1 MSADQDKVL
10 DTASSI
16 ADGSEVNWEAL
27 EAAALSEEERRL
39 LRQLRL
45 LAGIADLHRSVAG
58 EPEPPAAAPAPAP
71 QPAPPAQPAPPTA
84 KSVAKPPPPVA
95 PPEPPARS
103 AERWG
108 HLELVEKVGEGTF
121 GEVYR
126 AHDTRLH
133 RDVALKLLRPEASRT
148 RLVQRV
154 LHEGRTLARIRHLNV
169 VTVYGVEEHD
179 DRVGL
184 WMEFVHGSTLAA
196 LLARQGPYSAREA
209 ALIGQDLCRA
219 LAAVHGAG
227 LVHRDLKAQ
236 NVMREHGGR
245 VVLMDFGAG
254 RLLDG
259 AEPSPRARMTGTPM
273 YLAPEL
279 VSGESDATVQSDI
292 YAVGVLLYHLVTR
305 AYPVRAMSL
314 DTLRTAHAGGHRTPL
329 HDARHDLPDGFVA
342 VVERALHP
350 DPQLRYQ
357 SAGAMQAALA
367 TSLGLDIGAPVPLPV
382 PYEHL
387 RTRRAAK
394 AEAPAR
400 ARPAAPERPAWRP
413 SQGLRA
419 VAAIAV
425 VGLLLLVALAL
436 LWQRGWRPAA
446 DSPDIPL
453 LVIRPF
459 EAMTGE
465 DRVLASGLTSEIG
478 RQLGMLDAPLSI
490 APVASVD
497 ELPLGT
503 PSQRVLERLGA
514 DVLVEGRAGQQGDM
528 LVVSVSLTRAGQDQA
543 RPLPEL
549 KAPVRESFRLTT
561 DIAERIAAAL
571 SAERRRAR
579 REARSV
585 NPDAWDAY
593 LRGRYALMPPPSPDR
608 AIQLLQKARNLQPG
622 FAEADAALGQAYL
635 WSRYLAPARQ
645 RNALITNAREAATQA
660 LAVNPDL
667 AEAYFVLADIA
678 FVEDGNWAE
687 ADKQFQRALRLDAA
701 HEVARYRYAMFLASR
716 RRTDEALRVI
726 SEGRRL
732 NPLSATIAGYA
743 GMTQYFA
750 RHYDRA
756 AEDLNHALSL
766 NSAHAFAHQGLCR
779 VYRAMS
785 RTREALAQCEATL
798 SAKEAR
804 FDDPKQLATDREWQ
818 SLRSEVA
825 QALVGVGR
833 HSDAQAI
840 LADMVGAHQKQEGAV
855 MPESIAFTLMAL
867 GRRDEA
873 FKWLD
878 VAMETKSPPILYL
891 AVDPRF
897 DPIREDPRY
906 AALMARLGLE

>member
-1 MSADQDKVL
+1 MSAEQDKVL

-16 ADGSEVNWEAL
+16 ADGSDVNWEAL

-45 LAGIADLHRSVAG
+45 LAGIADLHRSVAEES
-58 EPEPPAAAPAPAP
+58 EPTSAK
-71 QPAPPAQPAPPTA
+71 PAQPTAAPPTTRP
-84 KSVAKPPPPVA
+84 VPKPPPP
-95 PPEPPARS
+95 PSPPAPAEAPART

-279 VSGESDATVQSDI
+279 VSGDSEATVQSDI

-329 HDARHDLPDGFVA
+329 HDARPDLPDGFVA

-367 TSLGLDIGAPVPLPV
+367 TSLGLDIGAPVPLGL

-387 RTRRAAK
+387 KARRAAK
-394 AEAPAR
+394 AEAAAR
-400 ARPAAPERPAWRP
+400 ARQATPQQPAWQP
-413 SQGLRA
+413 SRRLRLT
-419 VAAIAV
+419 VSLAV
-425 VGLLLLVALAL
+425 VGLLLLVAFAL

-446 DSPDIPL
+446 NSPDIPL
-453 LVIRPF
+453 LAIRPF

-465 DRVLASGLTSEIG
+465 DRVLASGLTSEVA
-478 RQLGMLDAPLSI
+478 RQLGMLDAPLSV

-503 PSQRVLERLGA
+503 PSQRVLERLDA

-528 LVVSVSLTRAGQDQA
+528 LFVSVALSRRGQDQP
-543 RPLPEL
+543 RPLQEF

-593 LRGRYALMPPPSPDR
+593 LRGRYALMPPPSPDK
-608 AIQLLQKARNLQPG
+608 AVQLLQKARSLQPG

-635 WSRYLAPARQ
+635 WSCYLAPPSKRD
-645 RNALITNAREAATQA
+645 ALITNAREAATQA

-678 FVEDGNWAE
+678 FVQDGNWAE

-716 RRTDEALRVI
+716 RRLDEALRI
-726 SEGRRL
+726 ITEGRRL

-743 GMTQYFA
+743 GITQYFA

-756 AEDLNHALSL
+756 VEDFNHALSL
-766 NSAHAFAHQGLCR
+766 NSAHANAHQGLCR
-779 VYRAMS
+779 VYRAMG
-785 RTREALAQCEATL
+785 RAPEALAQCEATL

-804 FDDPKQLATDREWQ
+804 FDDPKQLENDREWH

-833 HSDAQAI
+833 RSDAQKI
-840 LADMVGAHQKQEGAV
+840 LADMMGAYRRQEGIV

-867 GRRDEA
+867 GQHDEA

-906 AALMARLGLE
+906 AALMSRLDLE